1 MEVKCQELP
10 TSMTVTDSGS
20 QPPNYINF
28 DHYVK
33 DPPEHYFVE
42 NLRQEIAAMQRK
54 FANKPSLLY
63 RLAEKAANKLRGRSR
78 LLPLEREFTMIFL
91 DTIVDQLTPED
102 PLSMTGDLVDF
113 PDQRIYWRKSSSR
126 L

>member
-1 MEVKCQELP
+1 
-10 TSMTVTDSGS
+10 
-20 QPPNYINF
+20 
-28 DHYVK
+28 VK